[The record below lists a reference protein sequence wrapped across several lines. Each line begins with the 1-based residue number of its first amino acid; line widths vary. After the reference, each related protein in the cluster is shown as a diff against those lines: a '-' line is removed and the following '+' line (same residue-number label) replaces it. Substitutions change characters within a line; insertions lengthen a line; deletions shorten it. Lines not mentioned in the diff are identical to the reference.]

1 MERKLRSQSV
11 DVGALRPRQFDSK
24 SLGITGRQSLDFGNR
39 YNAGRQ
45 SIDVGRGRRTSRASV
60 DVGARRHLSYDAWI
74 RAVRV
79 SHQSKNSSV
88 YRDIHKFFL
97 WLISHSHL
105 WGSRHA
111 RQRIHAKHQAFFLRK
126 IKLKIIKCRL
136 LQILFGALRVMIL
149 D

>member
-11 DVGALRPRQFDSK
+11 DVGALRTRQFDSK
-24 SLGITGRQSLDFGNR
+24 SLGKTGRQSLDFGNR

-74 RAVRV
+74 RAIRV
-79 SHQSKNSSV
+79 SHPSKNSSV
-88 YRDIHKFFL
+88 YRDKFFL

-105 WGSRHA
+105 WGPRHA
-111 RQRIHAKHQAFFLRK
+111 RQRIHMKHQAFFLRK

-136 LQILFGALRVMIL
+136 LQVFFL
-149 D
+149 